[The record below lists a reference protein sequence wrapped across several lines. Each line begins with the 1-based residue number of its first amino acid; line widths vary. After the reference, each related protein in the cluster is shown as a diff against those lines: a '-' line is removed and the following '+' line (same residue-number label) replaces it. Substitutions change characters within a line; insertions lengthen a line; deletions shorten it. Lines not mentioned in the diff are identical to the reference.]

1 MREWGLAIE
10 GGLLVGCAW
19 TLAAIALAVLGV
31 RIVRSWRTWRRKR
44 RRLALGALA
53 VAAIIVGGTKPPQA
67 TWDQGLHDAGSEID
81 TNDLRRVTFR
91 WTYDAWIPDVATFK
105 LSYVTK
111 AAPEPEPVLVASC
124 PITDLIL
131 SVVMESD
138 ATNYLFFAEQSF
150 IPDVPVVT
158 NGVYHVQ
165 CVGGT
170 NVWVPIGLK
179 IYEGERS
186 VAPPENSNGATP

>member
-19 TLAAIALAVLGV
+19 AFVALVVAVLAMSGGRCW
-31 RIVRSWRTWRRKR
+31 RIWKRKR
-44 RRLALGALA
+44 KAAALTAVA
-53 VAAIIVGGTKPPQA
+53 VAAIIVGGTKTPSV
-67 TWDQGLHDAGSEID
+67 TWDEGLHDSGSEID
-81 TNDLRRVTFR
+81 TNDFRYVTFK
-91 WTYDAWIPDVATFK
+91 WTYDPWIPDVATFK
-105 LSYVTK
+105 ISYVTREN
-111 AAPEPEPVLVASC
+111 PENEPVLLASC
-124 PITDLIL
+124 PITDLLL

-158 NGVYHVQ
+158 NGVYHIQ

-170 NVWVPIGLK
+170 NVWVPIGLR
-179 IYEGERS
+179 IYDGERS
-186 VAPPENSNGATP
+186 IAPHENNGENQ